1 MGQGEAH
8 LCTLFKGNGSSVEF
22 VGRSDSHAVAYLT
35 LIANQI
41 GETRFDEAAPPEIV
55 REQDGGGA
63 LELGTGQ
70 SK

>member
-1 MGQGEAH
+1 M
-8 LCTLFKGNGSSVEF
+8 EF